1 MLRKSLGN
9 RGFFFMPFYHFF
21 PLLPVFP
28 YCLVIANPLKYTSLY
43 LYGVKMEFEMVYKNN
58 YKLVYKAAFNIV
70 RNDSDAND
78 VVSEVFIKLYVY
90 ITKAKIIKDLRHWLI
105 VVSKTTA
112 IDYLRKYYKIKTC
125 DLYEQYF
132 IAYNDNLEN
141 RLECGEVLNKIY
153 LHNKK
158 WFEILECYYILGM
171 TCEEIA
177 FCKGTTEK
185 SIRMQLYH
193 IKQYA
198 RKNLRNEWEDRFII
212 YAFITA
218 YIIFDII
225 K

>member
-1 MLRKSLGN
+1 MD
-9 RGFFFMPFYHFF
+9 FD
-21 PLLPVFP
+21 
-28 YCLVIANPLKYTSLY
+28 VI
-43 LYGVKMEFEMVYKNN
+43 YKNN

-78 VVSEVFIKLYVY
+78 IVSEVFIKLYVY
-90 ITKAKIIKDLRHWLI
+90 ITKTKIIKDIHNWLI

-112 IDYLRKYYKIKTC
+112 IDYLRKYYKFKTC
-125 DLYEQYF
+125 DLNENYF
-132 IAYNDNLEN
+132 NTFEDDLEN
-141 RLECGEVLNKIY
+141 RIECGEVLNKIY

-158 WFEILECYYILGM
+158 WCEIIECYYILGLS
-171 TCEEIA
+171 CEEIA

-198 RKNLRNEWEDRFII
+198 RKNLRDEWEYNFAI
-212 YAFITA
+212 YAILTA
-218 YIIFDII
+218 YVIFDII

>member
-1 MLRKSLGN
+1 ME
-9 RGFFFMPFYHFF
+9 
-21 PLLPVFP
+21 
-28 YCLVIANPLKYTSLY
+28 NPLKCTSLY
-43 LYGVKMEFEMVYKNN
+43 LYGVKMEFEMIYKNN
-58 YKLVYKAAFNIV
+58 YKLVYKAAYNIV

-90 ITKAKIIKDLRHWLI
+90 ITKTKIIKDLHNWLI
-105 VVSKTTA
+105 IVSKTTA
-112 IDYLRKYYKIKTC
+112 IDYLRRFYKIKTC
-125 DLYEQYF
+125 DLCEQYF
-132 IAYNDNLEN
+132 TTYYDDSEN

-158 WFEILECYYILGM
+158 WREIIESYYILGM

-177 FCKGTTEK
+177 LFQGVTEK
-185 SIRMQLYH
+185 SVRMKLQH

-198 RKNLRNEWEDRFII
+198 RKKLRNEWEDHFVI